1 MPIDLYFPLPPK
13 RGQKRHCFKQSGIRD
28 YVHVKHLEGPKL
40 TCERQPSLVQIHILL
55 DTSVYTQQKWNSQ
68 RKLSQIYWIIT
79 SFKLLINTG
88 NGTLGCDYQ
97 DASLPGTLFYPLFI
111 LFSQGK
117 LILVQ
122 DSQIHSIPALSLF
135 VMDRQPPARP
145 LHLQINRTFLINIYK
160 TTLSSRPPFSHPPNL
175 LLLLF
180 PPLSFNRFIIYLTAK
195 QKHQNCFR
203 AFLSLPCQVTF
214 SDGTFS
220 ASFSATQV
228 PCPQLILLSPI
239 RQKSP
244 FLLPSFLATL

>member
-1 MPIDLYFPLPPK
+1 MPIDLYFPLPSK
-13 RGQKRHCFKQSGIRD
+13 RGQKRYCFKQSGIRD
-28 YVHVKHLEGPKL
+28 YVHVKRLEGPKL

-79 SFKLLINTG
+79 SFKLFINTG

-97 DASLPGTLFYPLFI
+97 DASLQGTLFHPLFI

-122 DSQIHSIPALSLF
+122 DSQIHSIPALTSF

-145 LHLQINRTFLINIYK
+145 LHLQIHRTLLINIYK
-160 TTLSSRPPFSHPPNL
+160 NHTILKTSLLPSTKSAFAPISPFIFQQIHHPPNC
-175 LLLLF
+175 
-180 PPLSFNRFIIYLTAK
+180 TK

-214 SDGTFS
+214 SVGTFS
-220 ASFSATQV
+220 ASFSAT
-228 PCPQLILLSPI
+228 
-239 RQKSP
+239 
-244 FLLPSFLATL
+244 